1 MIDRDDTR
9 LACGPESGGWTSRD
23 RARKKGARSWRVPDF
38 KIELREPYR
47 PLRVATRS
55 APELGGM
62 VSESGGMAGNQF
74 VVSLLCSRTPPVCLV
89 RIAILI
95 QYAGQLGC
103 VIRVIGLVRQ
113 PAEPGDGV
121 LALAKLSLHLGQM
134 ALGLRIDRHASPG
147 GVEPVARSERMA
159 GLSPHMATL
168 ELKLRQRKRRHAA
181 KADIALVE
189 QGFSLGDLATLGM
202 ECGKPRDAL
211 KVGAALD
218 GRPAEH
224 QGLVIAPDRL
234 EDCCPLCLRRGVLNA
249 EPLGDIEVTQRFL
262 ELMQAA
268 ARPSQRQK

>member
-23 RARKKGARSWRVPDF
+23 RARKKGARPWRVPDF
-38 KIELREPYR
+38 KIELRKPYR
-47 PLRVATRS
+47 PLRVATRR

-74 VVSLLCSRTPPVCLV
+74 VVSLLRSRTPPVGLG
-89 RIAILI
+89 RLAILI

-103 VIRVIGLVRQ
+103 VIRVLGLARQ

-121 LALAKLSLHLGQM
+121 LAFAELSLHLGQM
-134 ALGLRIDRHASPG
+134 ALGPRIGRQASPG

-159 GLSPHMATL
+159 GPPPHMAAL
-168 ELKLRQRKRRHAA
+168 ELELRQRKRRHAA
-181 KADIALVE
+181 KADVALVE
-189 QGFSLGDLATLGM
+189 QGFGLGGLATLGM

-234 EDCCPLCLRRGVLNA
+234 EDCRPLCLRRGVLHA
-249 EPLGDIEVTQRFL
+249 ELVGDIELTQRIL
-262 ELMQAA
+262 E
-268 ARPSQRQK
+268 

>member
-1 MIDRDDTR
+1 MRER
-9 LACGPESGGWTSRD
+9 
-23 RARKKGARSWRVPDF
+23 RAARSWRVPDF

-47 PLRVATRS
+47 PLWVATRR

-74 VVSLLCSRTPPVCLV
+74 VVSLLRSRTPPVCLGRV
-89 RIAILI
+89 AILI

-103 VIRVIGLVRQ
+103 VIRVIGLARQ

-121 LALAKLSLHLGQM
+121 LAFAKLSLHLGQM
-134 ALGLRIDRHASPG
+134 ALGLRIGRHASPG

-159 GLSPHMATL
+159 GFPPHMATL

-181 KADIALVE
+181 IAEIALVE
-189 QGFSLGDLATLGM
+189 QGFSLGGLATFGM

-211 KVGAALD
+211 KVSAALD

-224 QGLVIAPDRL
+224 QGLVIVPDRL

-249 EPLGDIEVTQRFL
+249 ELLGDIELTQRFL
-262 ELMQAA
+262 E
-268 ARPSQRQK
+268 